1 MNSGFGYTERVTK
14 RLVDIDDELLE
25 KARAVAGAGTIKGTV
40 AVALQRLVDQDRAV
54 RHVKRLRRPGA
65 LDWDSIEQARSARS
79 TDG

>member
-1 MNSGFGYTERVTK
+1 MKPDSGYTERVTK

-40 AVALQRLVDQDRAV
+40 AVALQRLVDQDQAV
-54 RHVKRLRRPGA
+54 LHVKRLRRRGA
-65 LDWDSIEQARSARS
+65 LDWDSIEQARSARP